1 MKNLQFGETADKKMN
16 WLEAQN
22 WIASLNK
29 NEYLGHTDWR
39 LSERWE
45 LVKAYDDKVDGFKTD
60 AYYWSSTTD
69 VYYADLGVIVY
80 FSNGYVGSYYKTN
93 FYYVRPVRGEQCI
106 GNFKEDLG
114 L

>member
-1 MKNLQFGETADKKMN
+1 MKQLQFGETAEKKMD
-16 WLEAQN
+16 WQEAN
-22 WIASLNK
+22 DYCKSLGK
-29 NEYLGHTDWR
+29 GWR
-39 LSERWE
+39 LPERWE

-60 AYYWSSTTD
+60 NYYWSSTTD

-93 FYYVRPVRGEQCI
+93 FYYVRPVRGGQCI